1 MSLSKHLNFNCETKV
16 TVSESASIILLI
28 SKISFFILEIK
39 PFLFKFAHLS
49 QPRDKE
55 KGHAELRGEQKTKQ
69 KYMNIVWVGG
79 LHPRLDLVN
88 VVVRWIKSKI

>member
-69 KYMNIVWVGG
+69 KYMNIVWGIT
-79 LHPRLDLVN
+79 PETRF
-88 VVVRWIKSKI
+88 SKCGCQTRFVH

>member
-55 KGHAELRGEQKTKQ
+55 KGHAELRGEQKKS
-69 KYMNIVWVGG
+69 YMNIVWG
-79 LHPRLDLVN
+79 LVCSEKKMYSRTTG
-88 VVVRWIKSKI
+88 RKMEK